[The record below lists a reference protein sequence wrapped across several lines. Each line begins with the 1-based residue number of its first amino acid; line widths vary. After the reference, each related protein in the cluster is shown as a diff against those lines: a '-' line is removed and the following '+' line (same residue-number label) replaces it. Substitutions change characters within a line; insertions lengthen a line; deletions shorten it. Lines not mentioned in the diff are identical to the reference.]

1 MATQLTYSENI
12 RAAIEGA
19 RATMVPATL
28 ISRTVETAAGIG
40 FGKAVF
46 QGTDDMGV
54 TITPNTLFVGIT
66 IIDRS
71 ANGIGATGTGFQQYE
86 SARILTKG
94 AVWVMASTEVA
105 PGDLVYTTIT
115 GAFTNVATDNTVIA
129 GARWDTST
137 TGAGQ
142 LAQVRI

>member
-71 ANGIGATGTGFQQYE
+71 ANGIGTTGTGFPQYE

-94 AVWVMASTEVA
+94 AVWVLASVEVA
-105 PGDLVYTTIT
+105 AGDPVYTTLT
-115 GAFTNVATDNTVIA
+115 GAFTNVATDNTEIA